1 MIFLSTIQVPEGST
15 GELVTLSSDNADAA
29 SYVIEGEELAL
40 GTFEIQGNK
49 IVLQDGA
56 ELDFESASTFSFTI
70 KALAADAK
78 TVVDQVVVNSF
89 QVTNVDEVPVVNSVP
104 VAVLDG
110 AGPGTVVGIVS
121 GMDPESA
128 SLAYTLDSASSPYFE
143 LVPLQDNSGYAIQ
156 IASGVTLDLNLAAH
170 QNVTVLVSDG
180 VNEVP
185 NTLALQESTVSV
197 STTPVVEGAGAG
209 TVVGTISTPDAASQA
224 LNYILTSPSASF
236 FTLVPLPAGSGYE
249 IQVASGVTLDYETA
263 AHHSIGLL
271 VSDGEN
277 DFFSPISVDLADTDD
292 TPPAGLALAGT
303 TAAENAAVGDVVGT
317 LSATDVDTV
326 GALTYTLVDDNGDP
340 SDDLFEIVN
349 NQVRVKAGL
358 DYETASSHTITVQVS
373 DGANT
378 SSEEFT
384 ITIDDVNDNAPTG
397 LVLSSATIAE
407 NAAVGAVVGTLSA
420 ADADTV
426 GTLSYALV
434 DANGDPV
441 VGGPFEI
448 VGNEVRVKAGLDYEM
463 TGAHTLK
470 VKVSDGVN
478 SHMQDIAIAIG
489 DVDDTAPTN
498 VMLSSM
504 NIDEDAAAGAVVG
517 ALSATDVDT
526 AGALSYAIVDENGDP
541 VEDDLFEIA
550 NNQVRLK
557 AGAVLDHESVGA
569 HTITVRV
576 SDGVNT
582 STQDFAIT
590 IGDVNDNAPMGLAL
604 AGATVA
610 ENAAAGDE
618 VGTLS
623 AADVDTVGTLTY
635 TLVDANGD
643 PVQHNL
649 FQIVGNQVRVKAGL
663 DYETAGA
670 HTIRVKVSDGVNSQV
685 QDFTIT
691 VGDVNEAPVGDG
703 NSVAVTEGAGGGAV
717 VGVIS
722 ATDPEEQTLTYSLDA
737 ASDALFDLVQNG
749 SQYEIRVAS
758 GVTLDYENPAH
769 RSVTVSVSDGVNT
782 VTSTLTL
789 DLADANDNA
798 PTGLTLSGMDIGE
811 DADEGDVVGTLSA
824 ADLDTVGALSYAIV
838 DENGDPVQHNLF
850 QIVGDEVRVKAGL
863 DYEMADAH
871 TIKVKVSDGVNA
883 PQVQDFTI
891 TIDDVNDNAPTD
903 LVLAGATIAE
913 DAAVGAVVGT
923 LSATDM
929 DTVGAFTY
937 ALVDDN
943 GDPVEDSL
951 FEIEGS
957 TIKLKTALDDAQVGP
972 HQINV
977 MVDDGAGHSYVET
990 ITVDVT
996 NINEAPGNV
1005 TLAGGAVA
1013 ELARNGA
1020 VVGAFS
1026 ATDQDAGDVL
1036 TYRLMDDAGGRF
1048 EIKNGSLVVK
1058 NGFKLDFEQAQ
1069 SHNVTVEAKDAG
1081 GLITLKT
1088 FTVAVVNA
1096 SREMT
1101 LGSAVNDVFWG
1112 GSGNDTLGG
1121 GGGNDIINGG
1131 AGNDRLNGGVG
1142 NDLLNGG
1149 LGKDV
1154 FIFNTKLNK
1163 SSNVDTIKSF
1173 LVKDD
1178 AMWLDNA
1185 IFKKLGSGS
1194 LSKPGKLNKDFFSI
1208 GSKAKDKNDYI
1219 VYDKAKGALYYDAD
1233 GSGKGAA
1240 IKFAQLDKNVKL
1252 TSLDF
1257 MIV

>member
-358 DYETASSHTITVQVS
+358 DYETAGSHTIKVQVS

-378 SSEEFT
+378 SS
-384 ITIDDVNDNAPTG
+384 
-397 LVLSSATIAE
+397 
-407 NAAVGAVVGTLSA
+407 
-420 ADADTV
+420 
-426 GTLSYALV
+426 
-434 DANGDPV
+434 
-441 VGGPFEI
+441 
-448 VGNEVRVKAGLDYEM
+448 
-463 TGAHTLK
+463 
-470 VKVSDGVN
+470 
-478 SHMQDIAIAIG
+478 
-489 DVDDTAPTN
+489 
-498 VMLSSM
+498 
-504 NIDEDAAAGAVVG
+504 DE
-517 ALSATDVDT
+517 
-526 AGALSYAIVDENGDP
+526 
-541 VEDDLFEIA
+541 
-550 NNQVRLK
+550 
-557 AGAVLDHESVGA
+557 
-569 HTITVRV
+569 
-576 SDGVNT
+576 
-582 STQDFAIT
+582 
-590 IGDVNDNAPMGLAL
+590 
-604 AGATVA
+604 
-610 ENAAAGDE
+610 
-618 VGTLS
+618 
-623 AADVDTVGTLTY
+623 
-635 TLVDANGD
+635 
-643 PVQHNL
+643 
-649 FQIVGNQVRVKAGL
+649 
-663 DYETAGA
+663 
-670 HTIRVKVSDGVNSQV
+670 
-685 QDFTIT
+685 
-691 VGDVNEAPVGDG
+691 
-703 NSVAVTEGAGGGAV
+703 
-717 VGVIS
+717 
-722 ATDPEEQTLTYSLDA
+722 
-737 ASDALFDLVQNG
+737 
-749 SQYEIRVAS
+749 
-758 GVTLDYENPAH
+758 
-769 RSVTVSVSDGVNT
+769 
-782 VTSTLTL
+782 
-789 DLADANDNA
+789 
-798 PTGLTLSGMDIGE
+798 
-811 DADEGDVVGTLSA
+811 
-824 ADLDTVGALSYAIV
+824 
-838 DENGDPVQHNLF
+838 
-850 QIVGDEVRVKAGL
+850 
-863 DYEMADAH
+863 
-871 TIKVKVSDGVNA
+871 
-883 PQVQDFTI
+883 FTI

-1131 AGNDRLNGGVG
+1131 AGNDRLNGGLG
-1142 NDLLNGG
+1142 KDSLSGG

-1163 SSNVDTIKSF
+1163 TSNVDTIKSF
-1173 LVKDD
+1173 SVKDD
-1178 AMWLDNA
+1178 TMWLDNA

-1194 LSKPGKLNKDFFSI
+1194 ASKPGKLNKDFFSI